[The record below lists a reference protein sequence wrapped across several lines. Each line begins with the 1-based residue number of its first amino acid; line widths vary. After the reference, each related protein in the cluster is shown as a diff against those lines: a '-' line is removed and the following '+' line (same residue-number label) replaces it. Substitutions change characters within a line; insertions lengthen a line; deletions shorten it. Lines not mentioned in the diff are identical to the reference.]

1 MTTKSTAILNDFKRD
16 FEASILEQLVPILKR
31 PYWQVGDAQCLVGK
45 CRLDQSALGG
55 SKGASSAGGLE
66 GKVLAL
72 EDVSSR
78 EPDKE

>member
-1 MTTKSTAILNDFKRD
+1 VLW
-16 FEASILEQLVPILKR
+16 EAP
-31 PYWQVGDAQCLVGK
+31 
-45 CRLDQSALGG
+45 
-55 SKGASSAGGLE
+55 KGASSAGGLE